1 LEKRK
6 QENVLYDLQDLEVK
20 NPLPKKIQILEQK
33 FDRDNLK
40 ISSTSPK
47 SPLEKEQ
54 QQRKAQRAK
63 NGTDIM
69 LTGDQIQGRSSMLQG
84 EVQVLDQQKKK
95 PNFYET
101 QAPSQQES
109 VLQTTQPPKDPKH
122 MTREQH
128 VQFLT
133 EKYLK
138 KSSSQAESQ
147 PRRKSSK
154 HRFSDANLQTIKTL
168 KHQNPYLKQDLTER
182 VQQARKSSGS
192 RQGKVL
198 VVQPSQGGYLT

>member
-84 EVQVLDQQKKK
+84 EVQVLD
-95 PNFYET
+95 
-101 QAPSQQES
+101 
-109 VLQTTQPPKDPKH
+109 
-122 MTREQH
+122 
-128 VQFLT
+128 
-133 EKYLK
+133 
-138 KSSSQAESQ
+138 
-147 PRRKSSK
+147 
-154 HRFSDANLQTIKTL
+154 
-168 KHQNPYLKQDLTER
+168 
-182 VQQARKSSGS
+182 
-192 RQGKVL
+192 
-198 VVQPSQGGYLT
+198 